1 MKKPILFLLIA
12 SICYV
17 SGFYVG
23 QSLNELPEQISTTP
37 NKGITFIWNDD
48 EESIPVDSTPIML
61 EFTSGDTIFI
71 GPLEE
76 PIK

>member
-1 MKKPILFLLIA
+1 MKKSIFFILIA
-12 SICYV
+12 IISYF
-17 SGFYVG
+17 SGLYVG
-23 QSLNELPEQISTTP
+23 QSIKLPFQSNTNQP
-37 NKGITFIWNDD
+37 VFIWNDD